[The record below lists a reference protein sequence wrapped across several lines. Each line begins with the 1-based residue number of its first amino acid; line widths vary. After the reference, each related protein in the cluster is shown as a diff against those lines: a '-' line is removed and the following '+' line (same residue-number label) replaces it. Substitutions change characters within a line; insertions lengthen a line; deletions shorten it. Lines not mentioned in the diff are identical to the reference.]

1 MSMGGDFYAMSDDQ
15 LTRLLK
21 GDLPYGDFLYDN
33 PGEQPRE
40 ALTKFEHLWYEL
52 SQVLGEEQGCGAAQS
67 EVIPE
72 LCSFSTSKEVAET
85 ARMLEK
91 LDEAI
96 ILERC
101 ELAGVEAPPAD
112 VWGAVKE
119 VIAFYRRAAENKD
132 AVLFRVT

>member
-1 MSMGGDFYAMSDDQ
+1 MSMGGDFYALSDDQ

-21 GDLPYGDFLYDN
+21 GALNHEGFLHAG

-40 ALTKFEHLWYEL
+40 SLTKFEHLWYEL
-52 SQVLGEEQGCGAAQS
+52 SQVLAEEQGCGAAQS
-67 EVIPE
+67 EIIPQ

-91 LDEAI
+91 LDEPAV
-96 ILERC
+96 LARC
-101 ELAGVEAPPAD
+101 GQAGVEAPAAE